1 MRPLL
6 AATRNDDELRKKDA
20 ELELIRE
27 RAERDQREREALESL
42 KMRLEQGKRKVEE
55 DLEAERRLGIDKDAL
70 LARSKKREGQLEDD
84 IQTLQVDID
93 TLDSQLDRVLRD
105 QKATEDKYEALR
117 EAFDQAAEHLVRLEH
132 EQVGWTGRETELVE
146 RLQKADNEIK
156 RLSSAKEILEKSGE
170 ELKLLVSERE
180 EDIARVRERMEA
192 ALADMEGKL
201 TAEVKAR

>member
-93 TLDSQLDRVLRD
+93 TLDSQLDRALRA